1 MCLPPP
7 STRIFFVSLAIGFFR
22 RVRAEKRRK
31 RRSKSKLFPGWNR
44 KCATTTVC
52 VEVLLRCSFTNHS
65 RRSKPIQHAAQKNI
79 PDRLALG
86 KANVVVRCCCAP
98 SGGEKGN
105 KKRSQSSSC
114 LSLLCAAI
122 LFPFRLDA
130 GCLCVFY
137 PLGVE
142 RERKRLLKL
151 DSFFDAIDRIR
162 PRLWGRRPLYNSFPL
177 FSLCVMAENGM

>member
-1 MCLPPP
+1 MRHHY
-7 STRIFFVSLAIGFFR
+7 SVR
-22 RVRAEKRRK
+22 RGAFK
-31 RRSKSKLFPGWNR
+31 
-44 KCATTTVC
+44 
-52 VEVLLRCSFTNHS
+52 VLLYQSQPAQQTDTT
-65 RRSKPIQHAAQKNI
+65 RRPKNI

-162 PRLWGRRPLYNSFPL
+162 PRLWGRRPLYNSFSL

>member
-1 MCLPPP
+1 MRHHY
-7 STRIFFVSLAIGFFR
+7 SVR
-22 RVRAEKRRK
+22 RGAFK
-31 RRSKSKLFPGWNR
+31 
-44 KCATTTVC
+44 
-52 VEVLLRCSFTNHS
+52 VLLYQSQPAQQ
-65 RRSKPIQHAAQKNI
+65 KIQHAAQKNI

-122 LFPFRLDA
+122 LFPFRLGA

-137 PLGVE
+137 PLASRE

-162 PRLWGRRPLYNSFPL
+162 PRLWGRRPLYNSFSL